1 MLISYWFAWSALL
14 ALILFSSGNSIFRH
28 SRISVLLVSFFAFS
42 VASVDNVLKF
52 MISFFEKESS
62 LVW

>member
-14 ALILFSSGNSIFRH
+14 ALILFSSGNSIFRR

-42 VASVDNVLKF
+42 ATSVDNVLKF
-52 MISFFEKESS
+52 MISFFEKDNS